1 MAKQSA
7 GILLFRKA
15 GGNYEVLL
23 VHPGGPFWAKKD
35 DGVWSIPKGE
45 FGEDEE
51 PLAAARRELAEELG
65 QHVPKGQLVS
75 LGEAKQPSGK
85 VVHIWALEAE
95 LDAEKIKSNVLT
107 IDWPPRSGKKLEIP
121 EVDRAG
127 WFTQSAATR
136 KLLPGQQPF
145 LIRLAQY
152 LGASMESPSSKQASL
167 F

>member
-1 MAKQSA
+1 MAKHSA
-7 GILLFRKA
+7 GILLYRNT
-15 GGNYEVLL
+15 GETYEVLL

-35 DGVWSIPKGE
+35 AGVWSIPKGE

-51 PLAAARRELAEELG
+51 PLVAAKRELTEELG
-65 QHVPKGQLVS
+65 RHVPKGELVP

-85 VVHIWALEAE
+85 VVHAWALEAD
-95 LDAEKIKSNVLT
+95 LDAGNIKSNIIT

-127 WFTQSAATR
+127 WFSLAEATI
-136 KLLPGQQPF
+136 KLLPGQLPF
-145 LIRLAQY
+145 LDRLAEY
-152 LGASMESPSSKQASL
+152 LGTDIGPAEPKQASL

>member
-1 MAKQSA
+1 MAKHSA
-7 GILLFRKA
+7 GILLYRQTKA
-15 GGNYEVLL
+15 GYEVLL

-35 DGVWSIPKGE
+35 AGVWSIPKGE

-51 PLAAARRELAEELG
+51 PLAAAKRELAEELG
-65 QHVPKGQLVS
+65 HHMPKGELVP

-85 VVHIWALEAE
+85 VVHIWALEA
-95 LDAEKIKSNVLT
+95 DMDTAKITSNTLT

-127 WFTQSAATR
+127 WFSLHEATV
-136 KLLPGQQPF
+136 KLLPGQLPF
-145 LIRLAQY
+145 LDRVAKHLGTRLEPA
-152 LGASMESPSSKQASL
+152 ESNQASL